1 VEIGNVGLEIAD
13 CNRGVAVK
21 KDLFDDQKGLEEAGL
36 EVKDAGGHQGHPPAA
51 RVKTAPT
58 DIEVLTPAK
67 LPTIIDNRGRNTL
80 DRVLR
85 SLLPDTK
92 SWDIATGFFEMG
104 GFLVLDSAWRTA
116 QRIRVLF
123 GDETTRR
130 TRRELVAS
138 MSGVYNDS
146 IEREKE
152 RDDFVALDELNE
164 FREAL
169 WSKQI
174 LPRVFTKAKFHA
186 KAYLLKTDHPVD
198 YAITGSSNLTRPG
211 LTENVEL
218 NVLTTNAEHI
228 TALQAWYD
236 ELWSQGEAVQ
246 EELLR
251 VAEPHL
257 REYTPFQI
265 WAKALEAY
273 CEGREVPLTEWE
285 TAQSVMF
292 GILSRYQQDGYR
304 QARCIADRWG
314 GALVCDGV
322 GLGKTYIG
330 LMLLE
335 YHIRKGDRVLLIVPK
350 SARESVWDRD
360 IKRYLYQ
367 RYRIAIEEHLQVH
380 NQTDFGREGTVPE
393 DRIEYYREYYPIVI
407 VDEAHH
413 FRTPWANRS
422 KVLRHLLEGEG
433 KRLYMLTATPINN
446 RLLDLYHLV
455 NYLANDRV
463 AYFSS
468 IGIRNL
474 RTHFNKVEKQLEA
487 SLAGDGA
494 QHDVQAAAQ
503 DADLL
508 RTDHLLKALVIQRS
522 RKYVRESERDSAPL
536 FPERELPQVIDYSLR
551 RVYSAIYD
559 DIRAA
564 FDRRA
569 PLLSF
574 ALYNPERFRTKGQAD
589 PKLVNRDKQVTGLVR
604 TIILKRLESS
614 YRAFEASFEDL
625 LRKMAAFLNEHDPE
639 RWRAWQEEHDE
650 VWEIVTRHQSERWA
664 EDEEGAEPEEDNEF
678 EDIEVR
684 RLEKPHDYDVPK
696 LLDKVVNDMNVLAD
710 MLVKV
715 HGHLAPENDDKLKQ
729 LVNALAKDPTLEGQK
744 VAVFTEFRDTARY
757 IRRELGRQGVTN
769 LEQMDST
776 RKLNRDEVIKRFAP
790 YYNCSEDELPRYL
803 GRQIRVLISTDI
815 LSEGL
820 NLQDASV
827 IINYDLHWNPV
838 RLMQRI
844 GRVDRRLDPAI
855 ERLMGRDGRGV
866 KVRVINFLPPDELN
880 DLLRLWERVT
890 GKLLCISKTLGIEAP
905 LLRPDDEY
913 EALRLLNE
921 RYEGEYSVEE
931 ELQLEM
937 QRLKHDHPELWSE
950 LATYPRRIFSGKKAE
965 GDTSCGLFCCYRFP
979 NLTDPHLPGEARWY
993 FREAASGEI
1002 WESDRLKEIA
1012 DAIRSAPETPRKTEA
1027 DRDDLRKWRAE
1038 IETRVRRHLRDLQ
1051 APVGEK
1057 AMLVCWMEVC

>member
-1 VEIGNVGLEIAD
+1 VEIGNVAHETAD
-13 CNRGVAVK
+13 RNRGVVVK
-21 KDLFDDQKGLEEAGL
+21 KDLFDDQQGLEEAGL
-36 EVKDAGGHQGHPPAA
+36 ELKGAGGHQGPRAA
-51 RVKTAPT
+51 SPVKKALAHTEKTTSP
-58 DIEVLTPAK
+58 K

-116 QRIRVLF
+116 PRIRVLF

-152 RDDFVALDELNE
+152 RDDFVALDELDE
-164 FREAL
+164 FRKAL
-169 WSKQI
+169 GSGQI
-174 LPRVFTKAKFHA
+174 LPRVFAKAKFHA

-228 TALQAWYD
+228 SALQAWYD

-257 REYTPFQI
+257 REYTPFQV

-273 CEGREVPLTEWE
+273 CEGRETPLTEWE
-285 TAQSVMF
+285 TTQSVMF
-292 GILSRYQQDGYR
+292 PILSGYQRDGYR

-322 GLGKTYIG
+322 GLGKTFIG

-335 YHIRKGDRVLLIVPK
+335 YHIQRGDRVLLIVPK
-350 SARESVWDRD
+350 SARKSVWDRD
-360 IKRYLYQ
+360 IERHLQ
-367 RYRIAIEEHLQVH
+367 GRYRIALDEHLKIH

-393 DRIEYYREYYPIVI
+393 DRIEYYREYYPVVI

-422 KVLRHLLEGEG
+422 KVLRRLLDGEG

-446 RLLDLYHLV
+446 RLLDLYHLI
-455 NYLANDRV
+455 NYLARDRI

-468 IGIRNL
+468 VGIRNL
-474 RTHFNKVEKQLEA
+474 RAHFNKVEKQLEA
-487 SLAGDGA
+487 SLAGDGSR
-494 QHDVQAAAQ
+494 HDVQAAAQ

-508 RTDHLLKALVIQRS
+508 RTDDLLKALVIQRS
-522 RKYVRESERDSAPL
+522 RKYVRESERDLAPL
-536 FPERELPQVIDYSLR
+536 FPQRELPQVIDYSLR
-551 RVYSAIYD
+551 RVYSGIYD
-559 DIRAA
+559 DIKAA
-564 FDRRA
+564 FDIRS

-574 ALYNPERFRTKGQAD
+574 ALYNPERFRTKGRPD

-614 YRAFEASFEDL
+614 YTAFASSFEVL
-625 LRKMAAFLNEHDPE
+625 LRKMAAFVNENATE
-639 RWRAWQEEHDE
+639 RWEAWQEEHQD

-684 RLEKPHDYDVPK
+684 RLEKPHEYDIPK
-696 LLDKVVNDMNVLAD
+696 LLDKVVSDMDVLAD
-710 MLVKV
+710 MVVRL
-715 HGHLAPENDDKLKQ
+715 HDHFSPEADDKLEK
-729 LVNALAKDPTLEGQK
+729 LVYALTEDPTLQGQK

-757 IRRELGRQGVTN
+757 LRRELKDKGLTD

-776 RKLNRDEVIKRFAP
+776 RKLNRDDVIKRFAP
-790 YYNCSEDELPRYL
+790 YYNCSEDELPGYL
-803 GRQIRVLISTDI
+803 DRPIRVLISTDI

-855 ERLMGRDGRGV
+855 ERLMGRDGRSV
-866 KVRVINFLPPDELN
+866 KVRVINFLPPDGLN

-937 QRLKHDHPELWSE
+937 QRLKSEHQELWTE
-950 LATYPRRIFSGKKAE
+950 LAAYPRRIFSGKKAE
-965 GDTSCGLFCCYRFP
+965 RDTSCGLFCCYRFP
-979 NLTDPHLPGEARWY
+979 NLSDPDMLGEARWY
-993 FREAASGEI
+993 FREAVSGQI

-1012 DAIRSAPETPRKTEA
+1012 EAIRSAPETPRKTQA
-1027 DRDDLRKWRAE
+1027 NRDDLRKWRAE
-1038 IETRVRRHLRDLQ
+1038 IEGRVRRHLRDLQ

-1057 AMLVCWMEVC
+1057 ATLVCWMEVC